1 MYFTVKTFNKWKC
14 GEVFKILA
22 KPMGRYYIKEPFE
35 RIINLLE
42 KYDMNYQNTFDTEN
56 IEKIV
61 RTIDKFC

>member
-1 MYFTVKTFNKWKC
+1 
-14 GEVFKILA
+14 
-22 KPMGRYYIKEPFE
+22 MGRYYIKEPFE